1 MGIISFQ
8 RCDIEGYKNFQLNKA
23 IGHLSN
29 LEFSEMRVI
38 IALIFITM
46 LSSLATTDEEEE
58 KVLRRTRDGNV
69 VKTGCEELDSFINN
83 LSDFTNKI
91 VNMFYDGKKEMHMKE
106 TDSESEDDTD
116 EPMHL
121 DL

>member
-1 MGIISFQ
+1 
-8 RCDIEGYKNFQLNKA
+8 
-23 IGHLSN
+23 
-29 LEFSEMRVI
+29 MRVI

-91 VNMFYDGKKEMHMKE
+91 VNMFYDGKKDKQTKE

-121 DL
+121 DLLPISKNK

>member
-1 MGIISFQ
+1 
-8 RCDIEGYKNFQLNKA
+8 
-23 IGHLSN
+23 
-29 LEFSEMRVI
+29 MRVI

-91 VNMFYDGKKEMHMKE
+91 VNMFYDGKKEMQMKQ
-106 TDSESEDDTD
+106 TDSKSEDDTD

-121 DL
+121 DLLPISKNK

>member
-1 MGIISFQ
+1 
-8 RCDIEGYKNFQLNKA
+8 
-23 IGHLSN
+23 
-29 LEFSEMRVI
+29 MRVI

-83 LSDFTNKI
+83 LSDFTNKV
-91 VNMFYDGKKEMHMKE
+91 VNMFYDGKKEMQMKQ
-106 TDSESEDDTD
+106 TDSKSEDDTD

-121 DL
+121 DLLPISKNK

>member
-1 MGIISFQ
+1 
-8 RCDIEGYKNFQLNKA
+8 
-23 IGHLSN
+23 
-29 LEFSEMRVI
+29 MRVN
-38 IALIFITM
+38 IALIFVM
-46 LSSLATTDEEEE
+46 MMSSLATADEEGE

-106 TDSESEDDTD
+106 TDSESEDDAD

-121 DL
+121 DLLPISKNK

>member
-1 MGIISFQ
+1 
-8 RCDIEGYKNFQLNKA
+8 
-23 IGHLSN
+23 
-29 LEFSEMRVI
+29 MRVI
-38 IALIFITM
+38 IALIFIMM
-46 LSSLATTDEEEE
+46 LSSLTTAVEEEE

-121 DL
+121 DLLPISKNR

>member
-1 MGIISFQ
+1 MMIPLKVCTMVFILTSVCLQIF
-8 RCDIEGYKNFQLNKA
+8 YFLTY
-23 IGHLSN
+23 LS
-29 LEFSEMRVI
+29 
-38 IALIFITM
+38 IFF
-46 LSSLATTDEEEE
+46 ADEEEE
-58 KVLRRTRDGNV
+58 KVRRTRDGNV

-121 DL
+121 DLLPISKNK